1 MPSLDPVP
9 DHVVARRRA
18 LGERIRIARRAAG
31 LTQQQLGESV
41 DLSRVTVGNVE
52 GGLYATTI
60 DTLWLISDAVGVPLA
75 ALVAQAEGPA
85 PADTRKADGS
95 GA

>member
-18 LGERIRIARRAAG
+18 IGLRIRDARIAANLTQQALGER
-31 LTQQQLGESV
+31 V

-52 GGLYATTI
+52 SGNHATLL
-60 DTLWLISDAVGVPLA
+60 DTLLLISDAVGVPLWQ
-75 ALVAQAEGPA
+75 LVQI
-85 PADTRKADGS
+85 
-95 GA
+95 